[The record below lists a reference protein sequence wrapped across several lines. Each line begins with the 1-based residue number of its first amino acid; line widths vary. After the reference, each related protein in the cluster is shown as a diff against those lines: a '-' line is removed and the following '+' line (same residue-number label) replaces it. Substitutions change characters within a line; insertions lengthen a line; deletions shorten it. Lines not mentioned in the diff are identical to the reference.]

1 MVVKSG
7 CNRYLRRGPRNLL
20 EKARLLPVRYF
31 PVAPNSGQKSSLTRV
46 GGTGRLTYRTR
57 VNEMIYTGG

>member
-7 CNRYLRRGPRNLL
+7 FNRYLRRGPRNLL

-46 GGTGRLTYRTR
+46 GGTGRLTYRT
-57 VNEMIYTGG
+57 